1 MRAAMD
7 AVSKGMSVTRA
18 CKEYGVPRSTLHDR
32 VHGNVIHG
40 TNPGAKPYLDKT
52 EEAEL
57 TEYIITVGQL
67 GFGKTR
73 KQIKSIAEKVALE
86 KDTLR
91 KDRIT
96 NGWFTSFIK

>member
-18 CKEYGVPRSTLHDR
+18 SKEYGVPRSTLHDR
-32 VHGNVIHG
+32 IHGNVIHG

-57 TEYIITVGQL
+57 IITVGQL
-67 GFGKTR
+67 GLESRSK
-73 KQIKSIAEKVALE
+73 ALQ
-86 KDTLR
+86 KRLH
-91 KDRIT
+91 
-96 NGWFTSFIK
+96 